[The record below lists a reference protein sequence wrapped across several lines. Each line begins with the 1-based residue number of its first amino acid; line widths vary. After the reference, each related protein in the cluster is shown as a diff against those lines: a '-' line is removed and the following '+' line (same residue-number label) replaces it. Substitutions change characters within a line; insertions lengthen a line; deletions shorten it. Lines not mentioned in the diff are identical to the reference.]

1 MLKEEKLAVSNIERV
16 DRLSK
21 GIDRLAMGNIDAV
34 LLDLGLP
41 DSQGLN
47 TFEKIQAVAKNV
59 PILILTA
66 FTNDAL
72 ALEAVRKGAQDYLI
86 KGKIDGPLLVRA
98 INYAVE
104 RKKLRGNSR
113 KSHALTES

>member
-1 MLKEEKLAVSNIERV
+1 MSDVVRV

-21 GIDRLAMGNIDAV
+21 GIERLEAEDIDAV

-66 FTNDAL
+66 YTNDAL
-72 ALEAVRKGAQDYLI
+72 ALEAVA
-86 KGKIDGPLLVRA
+86 
-98 INYAVE
+98 
-104 RKKLRGNSR
+104 
-113 KSHALTES
+113 